1 MSQTPEATDLQISTS
16 NQSNNRRRSIFY
28 EENAKLVPKLQV
40 KDVRNKNSDGHSNE
54 GTETEITKKVVS
66 GALAKLN
73 NFHFIFSCSAW
84 FIIATLVLTGVLQK
98 IFKDENMGIFRAL
111 TGLVFALFFHIP
123 EIKGYFSVPEKV
135 EASDN
140 LNNDIKNLPLFTK
153 SGDKFIDY
161 QRKLYRLGV
170 QKDLELASSDPVRR
184 AENLRRIS
192 LNSDP
197 SDEKAKERHLDRIRR
212 ASMRRAS
219 IPGNIINNISLSSV
233 IDGIDP
239 GRKNSIH
246 ENE

>member
-1 MSQTPEATDLQISTS
+1 
-16 NQSNNRRRSIFY
+16 
-28 EENAKLVPKLQV
+28 
-40 KDVRNKNSDGHSNE
+40 
-54 GTETEITKKVVS
+54 
-66 GALAKLN
+66 
-73 NFHFIFSCSAW
+73 
-84 FIIATLVLTGVLQK
+84 
-98 IFKDENMGIFRAL
+98 MGIFRAL

-123 EIKGYFSVPEKV
+123 EIKSYFSVPEK
-135 EASDN
+135 EATDNN

-161 QRKLYRLGV
+161 QVDPNWFTIFNPFQRKLYRLGV